1 MTIQALVG
9 ADIVLPGGIAR
20 DSALLIDGGRIM
32 DVVPRGAVP
41 PGCAQRVLDGGW
53 LLPGFI
59 DTQVNGGG
67 DVLLNDRPD
76 VEGIA
81 IIARA
86 HRRFGTTG
94 LLPTLISDDASV
106 VDAAIAA
113 GEEALAQGVP
123 GVLGLHIE
131 GPHLNPVKKGIHD
144 ASKFT
149 AIDPL
154 VLDRLTRPTLG
165 RRIVTLAPELA
176 PPGAIRTLS
185 AAGILVAAGHSLA
198 DYDQTVAAL
207 GEGVAGFTHLFNAM
221 TQMGSREPGMVAA
234 ALLDRNSHFGLIV
247 DGLHVHPAAL
257 RVAIA
262 ARGLDGA
269 MLVTDA
275 MPPVGGALDSFT
287 LMGQAIHVVDGTCRG
302 PDGTLAGSAL
312 SMAQALRN
320 AMDMMGC
327 SMVDA
332 SRMASGNPARFLRLQ
347 DETGAIAPGLRADL
361 VHLDGDRR
369 VRRTW
374 IAGLVEEAGEEGER

>member
-1 MTIQALVG
+1 MSRQALVG
-9 ADIVLPGGIAR
+9 AAIVRPDRIVDDG
-20 DSALLIDGGRIM
+20 ALLIEDGRIVG
-32 DVVPRGAVP
+32 VVARDAVSE
-41 PGCAQRVLDGGW
+41 GYETVALEGGW

-76 VEGIA
+76 VGGIRA
-81 IIARA
+81 IAQA

-94 LLPTLISDDASV
+94 LLPTLISDDADV

-113 GEEALAQGVP
+113 GEAALAQGVP

-144 ASKFT
+144 AAKFT
-149 AIDPL
+149 AIDPK
-154 VLDRLTRPTLG
+154 VLERLTRPTIG

-176 PPGAIRTLS
+176 PAGAIRALHG
-185 AAGILVAAGHSLA
+185 AGILVAAGHSMS

-207 GEGVAGFTHLFNAM
+207 REGLTGFTHLFNAM

-234 ALLDRNSHFGLIV
+234 ALLDRGSHFGLIV

-257 RVAIA
+257 RVAVA

-275 MPPVGGALDSFT
+275 MPPVGGAKDSFT
-287 LMGQAIHVVDGTCRG
+287 LMGQSIHVVDGTCRG

-312 SMAQALRN
+312 SMAQAFRN
-320 AMDMMGC
+320 AMNMMGC
-327 SMVDA
+327 SMVEA
-332 SRMASGNPARFLRLQ
+332 SRMASGNPARFLRLADQ
-347 DETGAIAPGLRADL
+347 TGAIAPGLRADL
-361 VHLDGDRR
+361 VHLDGDRQ

-374 IAGLVEEAGEEGER
+374 IAGQMEDSGE

>member
-1 MTIQALVG
+1 MSRQALVG
-9 ADIVLPGGIAR
+9 AAIVQPDGIAE
-20 DSALLIDGGRIM
+20 DSALLIESGRIVGIVAR
-32 DVVPRGAVP
+32 DVVPTGYETVA
-41 PGCAQRVLDGGW
+41 LEGGW

-76 VEGIA
+76 VEGISA
-81 IIARA
+81 IARA

-94 LLPTLISDDASV
+94 LLPTLISDDATV
-106 VDAAIAA
+106 VDAAIVA
-113 GEEALAQGVP
+113 GEAALAQGVP

-144 ASKFT
+144 ATKFT
-149 AIDPL
+149 VIDPQ
-154 VLDRLTRPTLG
+154 VLERLTRPTIG

-176 PPGAIRTLS
+176 PPGAIRALRD
-185 AAGILVAAGHSLA
+185 AGILVAAGHSMA
-198 DYDQTVAAL
+198 DYDQAVAAL
-207 GEGVAGFTHLFNAM
+207 REGLTGFTHLFNAM

-247 DGLHVHPAAL
+247 DGVHVHPASL

-275 MPPVGGALDSFT
+275 MPPVGGAQDNFT
-287 LMGQAIHVVDGTCRG
+287 LMGQPIHVADGICRG

-312 SMAQALRN
+312 NMAQAFRN
-320 AMDMMGC
+320 AMDMMGF
-327 SMVDA
+327 SMVEA
-332 SRMASGNPARFLRLQ
+332 SRMASGNPARFLWLDDQ
-347 DETGAIAPGLRADL
+347 TGAIAPGLRADL
-361 VHLDGDRR
+361 AHLDDERK

-374 IAGLVEEAGEEGER
+374 ISGQMEARGE